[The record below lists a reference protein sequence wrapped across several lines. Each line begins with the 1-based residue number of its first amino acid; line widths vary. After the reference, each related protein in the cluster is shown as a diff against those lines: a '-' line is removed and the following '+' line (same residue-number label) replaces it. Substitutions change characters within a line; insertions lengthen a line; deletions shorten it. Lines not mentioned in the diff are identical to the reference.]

1 MKAVSSRLN
10 HSLVTRFMRSQFS
23 KSAFLQVKEYTLDNE
38 LTIWLNEDHSQP
50 KIFGAVVVK
59 AGARDCPNTGIA
71 HYFEH
76 MMFKGTDK
84 IGTTDYKA
92 EKILLDNIADKY
104 DILAETEDPEQ
115 RAQLQMV
122 INDLSVRAAEYV
134 IPNEFDRLISRYGG
148 TKLNAGTSYDY
159 TLYFNTF
166 SPQYIAQWAEI
177 NSERLMNPVFRL
189 FQSELETV
197 YEERN
202 MYGDAMAS
210 MAIEKITERYFY
222 PHPYAYPI
230 IGSAENLKNPRLS
243 EMRRFF
249 EKYYVASNMGLIL
262 SGDFHSEEVMPILAS
277 TFGRLR
283 TGNPPRREV
292 VALPPFKGK
301 EKVKVRIPMT
311 FVKILAMG
319 FRGVPAN
326 HPDQVALNVAVS
338 LLNNSNG
345 TGFLDKLTVEHKVM
359 GAMAINQSMNEAGI
373 LGLLVFPKFL
383 FQSYGAAEKLVW
395 QQIKRVQQGDFSEE
409 TFRSLKLEQKR
420 EYASKLEDIHS
431 RAEVMMRIFSQGK
444 SWQDYLDEVKRIDAL
459 TRADVIAVAKK
470 YFTENYLYVTKE
482 TGRYPKLAL
491 PKPNYAPIIPKNAD
505 ASSDYVKQLERIPAR
520 ETTPHFLDFEQDVYR
535 KQLTPLVTL
544 YVTPNSVNDIFSLTL
559 CHGVGKLERKELAKL
574 AAYLPFV
581 ATESMSFEAFRSKLQ
596 ELGSTLLFDVTDT
609 DFRIML
615 NGFDSHLTETLT
627 LLGDFMRH
635 AKPDEKKLR
644 QLIDEEKV
652 VEKSLFHSSEH
663 VADMLLEKVMY
674 GDASR
679 YLTKLSL
686 GELKK
691 LKGKQLIQ
699 CFQEIR
705 RVACD
710 VHYCGTLPEEEVAE
724 AIRLCL
730 PIEEVQ
736 VPSNW
741 FYNRSL
747 QHHERPTIYLMEM
760 KEVTQSVIYA
770 YMYLEPLSGQRDY
783 HLARLFNS
791 YFGGDMSSLM
801 FQEIREFRSYA
812 YEVSARLKHPP
823 LNHVEYPASFVM
835 RLATQAD
842 KTVDAMEVLESLVRD
857 MPQRPDRV
865 ESVKRTI
872 RNWVNNEYPSSR
884 SLSLKIA
891 KFLHE
896 GYQSDPNKDYVE
908 VIEPMRMEEI
918 MDFYEHHVQGGQL
931 VYAIVG
937 NSKQMDLS
945 RLARFGEIIKV
956 KKKDIYR

>member
-1 MKAVSSRLN
+1 
-10 HSLVTRFMRSQFS
+10 MRSQFS
-23 KSAFLQVKEYTLDNE
+23 KSAFLQVKEHQLHNE
-38 LTIWLNEDHSQP
+38 LTVWLNEDHSQP

-115 RAQLQMV
+115 RAQLQKV

-166 SPQYIAQWAEI
+166 SSQYIAQWAEI

-197 YEERN
+197 YEEKN

-262 SGDFHSEEVMPILAS
+262 SGDFHSEEVLPILDA

-292 VALPPFKGK
+292 VALPPFQGK

-395 QQIKRVQQGDFSEE
+395 QQIRRVQQGDFSEE

-482 TGRYPKLAL
+482 TGRYPKQAL

-535 KQLTPLVTL
+535 ESLTPWVTL

-559 CHGVGKLERKELAKL
+559 SHGVGKLERKELEKL
-574 AAYLPFV
+574 AAYLPLV
-581 ATESMSFEAFRSKLQ
+581 ATESLSFEAFRSKLQ

-609 DFRIML
+609 DFRILL
-615 NGFDSHLTETLT
+615 NGFDAHLTETVA
-627 LLGDFMRH
+627 LLGDFLRH
-635 AKPDEKKLR
+635 AKPDEKKLH

-652 VEKSLFHSSEH
+652 AEKSLFHSSEN
-663 VADMLLEKVMY
+663 VAEMLLEKVMY

-686 GELKK
+686 GEVKK
-691 LKGKQLIQ
+691 LKGKQLIR

-705 RVACD
+705 RTACD
-710 VHYCGTLPEEEVAE
+710 VHYCGSLPELEVVK
-724 AIRLCL
+724 AIRQHL
-730 PIEEVQ
+730 PIEEVT

-747 QHHERPTIYLMEM
+747 RHYERPTIYLMEM
-760 KEVTQSVIYA
+760 KELTQSVIYA
-770 YMYLEPLSGQRDY
+770 YMYVDPLSDQREF

-812 YEVSARLKHPP
+812 YQVSARLKHPP
-823 LNHVEYPASFVM
+823 LNHVEQPASFVM

-842 KTVDAMEVLESLVRD
+842 KTADAMEVLESLVRD
-857 MPQRPDRV
+857 MPQRPERV

-908 VIEPMRMEEI
+908 MIGPIRMEEI
-918 MDFYEHHVQGGQL
+918 MDFYERHIQNGQL

-937 NSKQMDLS
+937 NSKQMDLN

>member
-1 MKAVSSRLN
+1 
-10 HSLVTRFMRSQFS
+10 MRSQFS
-23 KSAFLQVKEYTLDNE
+23 KSAFLQVKEHQLHNE
-38 LTIWLNEDHSQP
+38 LTVWLNEDHSQP

-115 RAQLQMV
+115 RAQLQKV

-166 SPQYIAQWAEI
+166 SSQYIAQWAEI

-197 YEERN
+197 YEEKN

-262 SGDFHSEEVMPILAS
+262 SGDFHSEEVLPILDA

-292 VALPPFKGK
+292 VALPPFQGK

-311 FVKILAMG
+311 IVKILAMG

-345 TGFLDKLTVEHKVM
+345 TGFLDKLTVEHTVM

-395 QQIKRVQQGDFSEE
+395 QQIRRVQQGDFSEE

-482 TGRYPKLAL
+482 TGRYPKQAL

-535 KQLTPLVTL
+535 ESLTPWVTL

-559 CHGVGKLERKELAKL
+559 SHGVGKLERKELEKL
-574 AAYLPFV
+574 AAYLPLV
-581 ATESMSFEAFRSKLQ
+581 ATESLSFEAFRSKLQ

-609 DFRIML
+609 DFRILL
-615 NGFDSHLTETLT
+615 NGFDAHLTETVA
-627 LLGDFMRH
+627 LLGDFLRH
-635 AKPDEKKLR
+635 AKPDEKKLH

-652 VEKSLFHSSEH
+652 AEKSLFHSSEN
-663 VADMLLEKVMY
+663 VAEMLLEKVMY

-686 GELKK
+686 GEVKK
-691 LKGKQLIQ
+691 LKGKQLIR

-705 RVACD
+705 RTACD
-710 VHYCGTLPEEEVAE
+710 VHYCGSLPEQEVVK
-724 AIRLCL
+724 AIRQHL
-730 PIEEVQ
+730 PIEEVT

-747 QHHERPTIYLMEM
+747 RHYERPTIYLMEM
-760 KEVTQSVIYA
+760 KELTQSVIYA
-770 YMYLEPLSGQRDY
+770 YMYVDPLSDQREF

-812 YEVSARLKHPP
+812 YQVSARLKHPP
-823 LNHVEYPASFVM
+823 LNHVEQPASFVM

-842 KTVDAMEVLESLVRD
+842 KTADAMEVLESLVRD
-857 MPQRPDRV
+857 MPQRPERV

-908 VIEPMRMEEI
+908 MIGPIRMEEI
-918 MDFYEHHVQGGQL
+918 MDFYERHIQNGQL

-937 NSKQMDLS
+937 NSKQMDLN

>member
-491 PKPNYAPIIPKNAD
+491 PKPNYAPIIPK
-505 ASSDYVKQLERIPAR
+505 KRRCLFRLR
-520 ETTPHFLDFEQDVYR
+520 EA
-535 KQLTPLVTL
+535 
-544 YVTPNSVNDIFSLTL
+544 
-559 CHGVGKLERKELAKL
+559 VG
-574 AAYLPFV
+574 AYP
-581 ATESMSFEAFRSKLQ
+581 
-596 ELGSTLLFDVTDT
+596 G
-609 DFRIML
+609 
-615 NGFDSHLTETLT
+615 
-627 LLGDFMRH
+627 
-635 AKPDEKKLR
+635 P
-644 QLIDEEKV
+644 
-652 VEKSLFHSSEH
+652 
-663 VADMLLEKVMY
+663 
-674 GDASR
+674 
-679 YLTKLSL
+679 
-686 GELKK
+686 
-691 LKGKQLIQ
+691 
-699 CFQEIR
+699 
-705 RVACD
+705 
-710 VHYCGTLPEEEVAE
+710 
-724 AIRLCL
+724 
-730 PIEEVQ
+730 
-736 VPSNW
+736 
-741 FYNRSL
+741 
-747 QHHERPTIYLMEM
+747 
-760 KEVTQSVIYA
+760 
-770 YMYLEPLSGQRDY
+770 
-783 HLARLFNS
+783 
-791 YFGGDMSSLM
+791 
-801 FQEIREFRSYA
+801 
-812 YEVSARLKHPP
+812 
-823 LNHVEYPASFVM
+823 
-835 RLATQAD
+835 
-842 KTVDAMEVLESLVRD
+842 
-857 MPQRPDRV
+857 
-865 ESVKRTI
+865 
-872 RNWVNNEYPSSR
+872 
-884 SLSLKIA
+884 
-891 KFLHE
+891 
-896 GYQSDPNKDYVE
+896 
-908 VIEPMRMEEI
+908 
-918 MDFYEHHVQGGQL
+918 
-931 VYAIVG
+931 
-937 NSKQMDLS
+937 
-945 RLARFGEIIKV
+945 
-956 KKKDIYR
+956 

>member
-262 SGDFHSEEVMPILAS
+262 SGDFHSEEVMPILTS

-535 KQLTPLVTL
+535 EQLTPLVTL

-581 ATESMSFEAFRSKLQ
+581 ATESMSFEVFRSKLQ

-663 VADMLLEKVMY
+663 VADMLLERVMY

-747 QHHERPTIYLMEM
+747 QHHERPMIYLMEM

>member
-1 MKAVSSRLN
+1 
-10 HSLVTRFMRSQFS
+10 MRSQFS
-23 KSAFLQVKEYTLDNE
+23 KSAFLQVKEYTLGNE

-262 SGDFHSEEVMPILAS
+262 SGDFHSEEVMPILSS

-544 YVTPNSVNDIFSLTL
+544 YVAPNSVNDIFSLTL

-652 VEKSLFHSSEH
+652 LEKSLFHSSEH

-747 QHHERPTIYLMEM
+747 RHHERPTIYLMEM

>member
-262 SGDFHSEEVMPILAS
+262 SGDFHSEEVMPILSS

-535 KQLTPLVTL
+535 EQLTPLVTL

-747 QHHERPTIYLMEM
+747 RHHERPTIYLMEM

>member
-1 MKAVSSRLN
+1 
-10 HSLVTRFMRSQFS
+10 MRSQFS

-262 SGDFHSEEVMPILAS
+262 SGDFHSEEVMPILTS

-652 VEKSLFHSSEH
+652 LEKSLFHSSEH

-747 QHHERPTIYLMEM
+747 QHHERPMIYLMEM

>member
-1 MKAVSSRLN
+1 M
-10 HSLVTRFMRSQFS
+10 
-23 KSAFLQVKEYTLDNE
+23 
-38 LTIWLNEDHSQP
+38 
-50 KIFGAVVVK
+50 
-59 AGARDCPNTGIA
+59 
-71 HYFEH
+71 
-76 MMFKGTDK
+76 
-84 IGTTDYKA
+84 
-92 EKILLDNIADKY
+92 
-104 DILAETEDPEQ
+104 
-115 RAQLQMV
+115 
-122 INDLSVRAAEYV
+122 
-134 IPNEFDRLISRYGG
+134 
-148 TKLNAGTSYDY
+148 
-159 TLYFNTF
+159 
-166 SPQYIAQWAEI
+166 
-177 NSERLMNPVFRL
+177 
-189 FQSELETV
+189 
-197 YEERN
+197 
-202 MYGDAMAS
+202 
-210 MAIEKITERYFY
+210 
-222 PHPYAYPI
+222 
-230 IGSAENLKNPRLS
+230 
-243 EMRRFF
+243 
-249 EKYYVASNMGLIL
+249 
-262 SGDFHSEEVMPILAS
+262 
-277 TFGRLR
+277 
-283 TGNPPRREV
+283 
-292 VALPPFKGK
+292 
-301 EKVKVRIPMT
+301 
-311 FVKILAMG
+311 
-319 FRGVPAN
+319 
-326 HPDQVALNVAVS
+326 
-338 LLNNSNG
+338 
-345 TGFLDKLTVEHKVM
+345 
-359 GAMAINQSMNEAGI
+359 
-373 LGLLVFPKFL
+373 
-383 FQSYGAAEKLVW
+383 
-395 QQIKRVQQGDFSEE
+395 
-409 TFRSLKLEQKR
+409 
-420 EYASKLEDIHS
+420 
-431 RAEVMMRIFSQGK
+431 
-444 SWQDYLDEVKRIDAL
+444 
-459 TRADVIAVAKK
+459 
-470 YFTENYLYVTKE
+470 
-482 TGRYPKLAL
+482 
-491 PKPNYAPIIPKNAD
+491 
-505 ASSDYVKQLERIPAR
+505 KQLERIPAR

-581 ATESMSFEAFRSKLQ
+581 ATESMSFEVFRSKLQ

-699 CFQEIR
+699 CLQEIR

-710 VHYCGTLPEEEVAE
+710 VHYYGTLPEEEVAE

-730 PIEEVQ
+730 PVEEVQ

-747 QHHERPTIYLMEM
+747 QHHERPTIHLMEM

>member
-23 KSAFLQVKEYTLDNE
+23 KSAFLQVKEYLLDNG

-535 KQLTPLVTL
+535 EQLTPLVTL

-747 QHHERPTIYLMEM
+747 RHHERPTIYLMEM

>member
-104 DILAETEDPEQ
+104 DILAETEYPEQ

-262 SGDFHSEEVMPILAS
+262 SGDFHSEEVMPILSS

-652 VEKSLFHSSEH
+652 LEKSLFHSSEH

-747 QHHERPTIYLMEM
+747 RHHERPTIYLMEM

>member
-1 MKAVSSRLN
+1 
-10 HSLVTRFMRSQFS
+10 MRSQFS

-747 QHHERPTIYLMEM
+747 RHHERPTIYLMEM

>member
-1 MKAVSSRLN
+1 
-10 HSLVTRFMRSQFS
+10 MRSQFS
-23 KSAFLQVKEYTLDNE
+23 KSAFLQVQEYTLGNK

-59 AGARDCPNTGIA
+59 AGAKDCPNTGIA

-115 RAQLQMV
+115 RAQLQKV

-197 YEERN
+197 YEEKN

-210 MAIEKITERYFY
+210 KAIEKITERYFY

-262 SGDFHSEEVMPILAS
+262 SGDFHSEEVMPILEA

-292 VALPPFKGK
+292 VALPPFQGK

-395 QQIKRVQQGDFSEE
+395 RQIKRVQQGDFSEE

-420 EYASKLEDIHS
+420 EYASKLEDINS

-482 TGRYPKLAL
+482 TGRYPKQAL

-520 ETTPHFLDFEQDVYR
+520 ETIPHFLDFEQDVYR
-535 KQLTPLVTL
+535 EQLTPLVTL

-559 CHGVGKLERKELAKL
+559 CYGVGKLERKELEKL

-581 ATESMSFEAFRSKLQ
+581 ATESMTFEAFRSKLQ

-652 VEKSLFHSSEH
+652 AEKSLFHSSEN
-663 VADMLLEKVMY
+663 VADILLEKVMY

-679 YLTKLSL
+679 FLTKLSL
-686 GELKK
+686 GEVKK
-691 LKGKQLIQ
+691 LKGQQLIQ

-705 RVACD
+705 QMACD
-710 VHYCGTLPEEEVAE
+710 VHYCGSLPEEEVAT
-724 AIRLCL
+724 AIRQCL

-736 VPSNW
+736 RPSNW

-747 QHHERPTIYLMEM
+747 QHYERPTIYLMEM

-770 YMYLEPLSGQRDY
+770 YMYLAPLGGQRDF

-823 LNHVEYPASFVM
+823 LNHVEQPASFVM

-842 KTVDAMEVLESLVRD
+842 KTADAMEVLESLVRD
-857 MPQRPDRV
+857 MPQRPERV

-908 VIEPMRMEEI
+908 VIEPVRMEEI
-918 MDFYEHHVQGGQL
+918 MNFYEQHVQGGQL

-937 NSKQMDLS
+937 NSKQMDLK

>member
-1 MKAVSSRLN
+1 
-10 HSLVTRFMRSQFS
+10 MRSQFS
-23 KSAFLQVKEYTLDNE
+23 KSAFLQVKEYTLGNE

-262 SGDFHSEEVMPILAS
+262 SGDFHSEEVMPILTS

-581 ATESMSFEAFRSKLQ
+581 ATESMSFEVFRSKLQ

-747 QHHERPTIYLMEM
+747 RHHERPTIYLMEM

>member
-262 SGDFHSEEVMPILAS
+262 SGDFHSEEVMPILSS

-652 VEKSLFHSSEH
+652 LEKSLFHSSEH

-730 PIEEVQ
+730 PVEEVQ

-741 FYNRSL
+741 FYNRSQ

>member
-581 ATESMSFEAFRSKLQ
+581 ATESMSFEVFRSKLQ

-747 QHHERPTIYLMEM
+747 RHHERPTIYLMEM

>member
-747 QHHERPTIYLMEM
+747 QHHERPMIYLMEM

>member
-1 MKAVSSRLN
+1 
-10 HSLVTRFMRSQFS
+10 MRSQFS
-23 KSAFLQVKEYTLDNE
+23 KSAFLQVKEYKLRNE
-38 LTIWLNEDHSQP
+38 LTVWLNEDHSQP

-59 AGARDCPNTGIA
+59 AGAKDCPNTGIA

-92 EKILLDNIADKY
+92 EKVLLDNIADKY
-104 DILAETEDPEQ
+104 DILAETKDPEQ
-115 RAQLQMV
+115 RAQLQQV

-197 YEERN
+197 YEEKN

-262 SGDFHSEEVMPILAS
+262 SGDFHTEEVMPILES

-283 TGNPPRREV
+283 TGTPPRREV
-292 VALPPFKGK
+292 VALPPFQGK

-395 QQIKRVQQGDFSEE
+395 QQIRRVQQGDFSEE

-420 EYASKLEDIHS
+420 EYASKLEDINS

-444 SWQDYLDEVKRIDAL
+444 SWQDYLDEVKHIDAL
-459 TRADVIAVAKK
+459 TREDVIAVAKK

-482 TGRYPKLAL
+482 TGRYPKQAL

-520 ETTPHFLDFEQDVYR
+520 ETIPHFLDFEQDVCR
-535 KQLTPLVTL
+535 EQLTPLVSL

-559 CHGVGKLERKELAKL
+559 CHGVGRLERKELEKL

-581 ATESMSFEAFRSKLQ
+581 ATESMGFETFRSKLQ
-596 ELGSTLLFDVTDT
+596 ELGSTLLFDATDT
-609 DFRIML
+609 DFRILL
-615 NGFDSHLTETLT
+615 NGFDSHLTETLS
-627 LLGDFMRH
+627 LLGDFIRH
-635 AKPDEKKLR
+635 VKPDEKKLR

-652 VEKSLFHSSEH
+652 TEKGLFNSSEN
-663 VADMLLEKVMY
+663 VADILLEKVMY
-674 GDASR
+674 GDHSR
-679 YLTKLSL
+679 YLTKLSF
-686 GELKK
+686 GEVKK
-691 LKGKQLIQ
+691 LKGQQLIR
-699 CFQEIR
+699 CFDEIR

-710 VHYCGTLPEEEVAE
+710 MHYCGSLPVEEVVA
-724 AIRLCL
+724 AIRQCL
-730 PIEEVQ
+730 PIEDIQ
-736 VPSNW
+736 IPSNW
-741 FYNRSL
+741 FYARPL
-747 QHHERPTIYLMEM
+747 QHLERPTIYLMEM

-770 YMYLEPLSGQRDY
+770 YMYLEPLGGQRDF

-812 YEVSARLKHPP
+812 YQVSARLKHPP
-823 LNHVEYPASFVM
+823 LNHVEEPASFVM

-857 MPQRPDRV
+857 MPQRPERV

-896 GYQSDPNKDYVE
+896 GYQSDPNRDYLE

-918 MDFYEHHVQGGQL
+918 MDFYERHVQGGQL

-937 NSKQMDLS
+937 NSKQMDLK

>member
-1 MKAVSSRLN
+1 
-10 HSLVTRFMRSQFS
+10 MRSQFS
-23 KSAFLQVKEYTLDNE
+23 KSAFLQVKEHQLHNE
-38 LTIWLNEDHSQP
+38 LTVWLNEDHSQP

-115 RAQLQMV
+115 RAQLQKV

-166 SPQYIAQWAEI
+166 SSQYIAQWAEI

-197 YEERN
+197 YEEKN

-262 SGDFHSEEVMPILAS
+262 SGDFHSEEVLPILDA

-292 VALPPFKGK
+292 VALPPFQGK

-395 QQIKRVQQGDFSEE
+395 QQIRRVQQGDFSEE

-482 TGRYPKLAL
+482 TGRYPKQAL

-535 KQLTPLVTL
+535 ESLTPWVTL

-559 CHGVGKLERKELAKL
+559 SHGVGKLERKELEKL
-574 AAYLPFV
+574 AAYLPLV
-581 ATESMSFEAFRSKLQ
+581 ATESLSFEAFRSKLQ

-609 DFRIML
+609 DFRILL
-615 NGFDSHLTETLT
+615 NGFDAHLTETVA
-627 LLGDFMRH
+627 LLGDFLRH
-635 AKPDEKKLR
+635 AKPDEKKLH

-652 VEKSLFHSSEH
+652 AEKSLFHSSEN
-663 VADMLLEKVMY
+663 VAEMLLEKVMY

-686 GELKK
+686 GEVKK
-691 LKGKQLIQ
+691 LKGKQLIR

-705 RVACD
+705 RTACD
-710 VHYCGTLPEEEVAE
+710 VHYCGSLPEQEVVKV
-724 AIRLCL
+724 IRQHL
-730 PIEEVQ
+730 PIEEVT

-747 QHHERPTIYLMEM
+747 RHYERPTIYLMEM
-760 KEVTQSVIYA
+760 KELTQSVIYA
-770 YMYLEPLSGQRDY
+770 YMYVDPLSDQREF

-812 YEVSARLKHPP
+812 YQVSARLKHPP
-823 LNHVEYPASFVM
+823 LNHVEQPASFVM

-842 KTVDAMEVLESLVRD
+842 KTADAMEVLESLVRD
-857 MPQRPDRV
+857 MPQRPERV

-908 VIEPMRMEEI
+908 MIGPIRMEEI
-918 MDFYEHHVQGGQL
+918 MDFYERHIQNGQL

-937 NSKQMDLS
+937 NSKQMDLN

>member
-1 MKAVSSRLN
+1 
-10 HSLVTRFMRSQFS
+10 MRSQFS
-23 KSAFLQVKEYTLDNE
+23 KSAFLQVKEHQLHNE
-38 LTIWLNEDHSQP
+38 LTVWLNEDHSQP

-115 RAQLQMV
+115 RAQLQKV

-166 SPQYIAQWAEI
+166 SSQYIAQWAEI

-197 YEERN
+197 YEEKN

-262 SGDFHSEEVMPILAS
+262 SGDFHSEEVLPILEA

-292 VALPPFKGK
+292 VALPPFQGK

-326 HPDQVALNVAVS
+326 HPDQGALNVAVS

-395 QQIKRVQQGDFSEE
+395 QQIRRVQQGDFSEE

-482 TGRYPKLAL
+482 TGRYPKQAL

-535 KQLTPLVTL
+535 ESLTPWVTL

-559 CHGVGKLERKELAKL
+559 SHGVGKLERKELEKL
-574 AAYLPFV
+574 AAYLPLV
-581 ATESMSFEAFRSKLQ
+581 ATGSLSFEAFRSKLQ

-609 DFRIML
+609 DFRILL
-615 NGFDSHLTETLT
+615 NGFDAHLTETVA
-627 LLGDFMRH
+627 LLGDFLRH
-635 AKPDEKKLR
+635 AKPDEKKLH

-652 VEKSLFHSSEH
+652 AEKSLFHSSEN
-663 VADMLLEKVMY
+663 VAEMLLEKVMY

-686 GELKK
+686 GEVKK
-691 LKGKQLIQ
+691 LKGKQLIR

-705 RVACD
+705 RTACD
-710 VHYCGTLPEEEVAE
+710 VHYCGSLPEQEVVK
-724 AIRLCL
+724 AIRQHL
-730 PIEEVQ
+730 PIEEVT

-747 QHHERPTIYLMEM
+747 RHYERPTIYLMEM
-760 KEVTQSVIYA
+760 KELTQSVIYA
-770 YMYLEPLSGQRDY
+770 YMYVDPLSDQREF

-812 YEVSARLKHPP
+812 YQVSARLKHPP
-823 LNHVEYPASFVM
+823 LNHVEQPASFVM

-842 KTVDAMEVLESLVRD
+842 KTADAMEVLESLVRD
-857 MPQRPDRV
+857 MPQRPERV

-908 VIEPMRMEEI
+908 MIGPIRMEEI
-918 MDFYEHHVQGGQL
+918 MDFYERHIQNGQL

-937 NSKQMDLS
+937 NSKQMDLN

-956 KKKDIYR
+956 KKNDIYR

>member
-23 KSAFLQVKEYTLDNE
+23 KSAFLQVKEYTLGNE

-409 TFRSLKLEQKR
+409 AFRSLKLEQKR

-535 KQLTPLVTL
+535 EQLTPLVTL

-747 QHHERPTIYLMEM
+747 RHHERPTIYLMEM

>member
-1 MKAVSSRLN
+1 
-10 HSLVTRFMRSQFS
+10 MRSQFS
-23 KSAFLQVKEYTLDNE
+23 KSAFLQVKEYTLGNE

-730 PIEEVQ
+730 PVEEVQ

>member
-23 KSAFLQVKEYTLDNE
+23 KSAFLQVKEYTLGNE

-92 EKILLDNIADKY
+92 EKVLLDNIADKY
-104 DILAETEDPEQ
+104 DVLAETEDPEQ

-197 YEERN
+197 YEEKN

-262 SGDFHSEEVMPILAS
+262 SGDFHSEEVMPILES

-283 TGNPPRREV
+283 AGNPPRREV
-292 VALPPFKGK
+292 VALPPFQGK

-395 QQIKRVQQGDFSEE
+395 RQIKRVQQGDFSEE

-444 SWQDYLDEVKRIDAL
+444 SWQDYLDEVERIDAL

-535 KQLTPLVTL
+535 EQLTSLVTL

-581 ATESMSFEAFRSKLQ
+581 ATESMTFEAFRSKLQ

-615 NGFDSHLTETLT
+615 NGFDSHLTATLT

-644 QLIDEEKV
+644 QLVDEEKV
-652 VEKSLFHSSEH
+652 VEKSLFHSSEN

-686 GELKK
+686 GEVKK
-691 LKGKQLIQ
+691 LKGQQLIQ

-710 VHYCGTLPEEEVAE
+710 VHYCGTLPEKEVAE

-747 QHHERPTIYLMEM
+747 QQHERPTIYLMEM

-823 LNHVEYPASFVM
+823 LNHVECPASFVM

-842 KTVDAMEVLESLVRD
+842 KTADAMEVLESLVRD
-857 MPQRPDRV
+857 MPQRSERV

-884 SLSLKIA
+884 SLSMKIA

>member
-1 MKAVSSRLN
+1 
-10 HSLVTRFMRSQFS
+10 MRSQFS
-23 KSAFLQVKEYTLDNE
+23 KSAFLQVKEHQLHNE
-38 LTIWLNEDHSQP
+38 LTVWLNEDHSQP

-104 DILAETEDPEQ
+104 DMLAETEDPEQ
-115 RAQLQMV
+115 RAQLQKV

-166 SPQYIAQWAEI
+166 SSQYIAQWAEI

-197 YEERN
+197 YEEKN

-262 SGDFHSEEVMPILAS
+262 SGDFHSEEVLPILDA

-292 VALPPFKGK
+292 VALPPFQGK

-395 QQIKRVQQGDFSEE
+395 QQIRRVQQGDFSEE

-482 TGRYPKLAL
+482 TGRYPKQAL

-535 KQLTPLVTL
+535 ESLTPWVTL

-559 CHGVGKLERKELAKL
+559 SHGVGKLERKELEKL
-574 AAYLPFV
+574 AAYLPLV
-581 ATESMSFEAFRSKLQ
+581 ATESLSFEAFRSKLQ

-609 DFRIML
+609 DFRILL
-615 NGFDSHLTETLT
+615 NGFDAHLTETVA
-627 LLGDFMRH
+627 LLGDFLRH
-635 AKPDEKKLR
+635 AKPDEKKLH

-652 VEKSLFHSSEH
+652 AEKSLFHSSEN
-663 VADMLLEKVMY
+663 VAEMLLEKVMY

-686 GELKK
+686 GEVKK
-691 LKGKQLIQ
+691 LKGKQLIRW
-699 CFQEIR
+699 FQEIR
-705 RVACD
+705 RTACD
-710 VHYCGTLPEEEVAE
+710 VHYCGSLPEQEVVK
-724 AIRLCL
+724 AIRQHL
-730 PIEEVQ
+730 PIEEVT

-747 QHHERPTIYLMEM
+747 RHYERPTIYLMEM
-760 KEVTQSVIYA
+760 KELTQSVIYA
-770 YMYLEPLSGQRDY
+770 YMYVDPLSDQREF

-812 YEVSARLKHPP
+812 YQVSARLKHPP
-823 LNHVEYPASFVM
+823 LNHVEQPASFVM

-842 KTVDAMEVLESLVRD
+842 KTADAMEVLESLVRD
-857 MPQRPDRV
+857 MPQRPERV

-908 VIEPMRMEEI
+908 MIGPIRMEEI
-918 MDFYEHHVQGGQL
+918 MDFYERHIQNGQL

-937 NSKQMDLS
+937 NSKQMDLN

>member
-544 YVTPNSVNDIFSLTL
+544 YVAPNSVNDIFSLTL

-747 QHHERPTIYLMEM
+747 RHHERPTIYLMEM

>member
-1 MKAVSSRLN
+1 
-10 HSLVTRFMRSQFS
+10 MRSQFS
-23 KSAFLQVKEYTLDNE
+23 KSAFLQVKEHQLHNE
-38 LTIWLNEDHSQP
+38 LTVWLNEDHSQP

-115 RAQLQMV
+115 RAQLQKV

-166 SPQYIAQWAEI
+166 SSQYIAQWAEI

-197 YEERN
+197 YEEKN

-262 SGDFHSEEVMPILAS
+262 SGDFHSEEVLPILDA

-292 VALPPFKGK
+292 VALPPFQGK

-395 QQIKRVQQGDFSEE
+395 QQIRRVQQGDFSEE

-482 TGRYPKLAL
+482 TGRYPKQAL

-535 KQLTPLVTL
+535 ESLTPWVTL

-559 CHGVGKLERKELAKL
+559 SHGVGKLERKELEKL
-574 AAYLPFV
+574 AAYLPLV
-581 ATESMSFEAFRSKLQ
+581 ATESLSFEAFRSKLQ

-609 DFRIML
+609 DFRILL
-615 NGFDSHLTETLT
+615 NGFDAHLTETVA
-627 LLGDFMRH
+627 LLGDFLRH
-635 AKPDEKKLR
+635 AKPDEKKLH

-652 VEKSLFHSSEH
+652 AEKSLFHSSEN
-663 VADMLLEKVMY
+663 VAEMLLKKVMY

-686 GELKK
+686 GEVKK
-691 LKGKQLIQ
+691 LKGKQLIR

-705 RVACD
+705 RTACD
-710 VHYCGTLPEEEVAE
+710 VHYCGSLPEQEVVK
-724 AIRLCL
+724 AIRQHL
-730 PIEEVQ
+730 PIEEVT

-747 QHHERPTIYLMEM
+747 RYYERPTIYLMEM
-760 KEVTQSVIYA
+760 KELTQSVIYA
-770 YMYLEPLSGQRDY
+770 YMYVDPLSDQREF

-812 YEVSARLKHPP
+812 YQVSARLKHPP
-823 LNHVEYPASFVM
+823 LNHVEQPASFVM

-842 KTVDAMEVLESLVRD
+842 KTADAMEVLESLVRD
-857 MPQRPDRV
+857 MPQRPERV

-908 VIEPMRMEEI
+908 MIGPIRMEEI
-918 MDFYEHHVQGGQL
+918 MDFYERHIQNGQL

-937 NSKQMDLS
+937 NSKQMDLN

>member
-1 MKAVSSRLN
+1 
-10 HSLVTRFMRSQFS
+10 MRSQFS

-262 SGDFHSEEVMPILAS
+262 SGDFHSEEVMPILTS

-652 VEKSLFHSSEH
+652 LEKSLFHSSEH

-730 PIEEVQ
+730 PVEEVQ

>member
-23 KSAFLQVKEYTLDNE
+23 KSAFLQVKEYTLGNE

-262 SGDFHSEEVMPILAS
+262 SGDFHSEEVMPILTS

-627 LLGDFMRH
+627 LLGDFMCH

-652 VEKSLFHSSEH
+652 LEKSLFHSSEH

-730 PIEEVQ
+730 PVEEVQ